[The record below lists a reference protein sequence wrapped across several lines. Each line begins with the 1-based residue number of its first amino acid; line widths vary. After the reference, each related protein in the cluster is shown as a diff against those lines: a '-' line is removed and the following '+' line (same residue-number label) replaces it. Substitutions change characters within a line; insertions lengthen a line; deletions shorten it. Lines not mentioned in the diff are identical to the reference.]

1 MWATI
6 MPKGNTKIVDP
17 SEPCKSASLSHWMVY
32 VNSFSQPF
40 EALDTV
46 DL

>member
-1 MWATI
+1 
-6 MPKGNTKIVDP
+6 MPKGNAKIVDP
-17 SEPCKSASLSHWMVY
+17 SELCKSASLRHWIVFVKSY
-32 VNSFSQPF
+32 SWLF